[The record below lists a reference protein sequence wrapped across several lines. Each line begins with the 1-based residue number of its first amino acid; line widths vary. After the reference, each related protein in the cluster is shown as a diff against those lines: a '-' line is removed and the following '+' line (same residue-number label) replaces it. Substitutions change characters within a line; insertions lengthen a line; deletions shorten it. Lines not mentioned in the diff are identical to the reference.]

1 MNLMVYRY
9 GTDCVVVDAGLM
21 FPGEE
26 HLGVDVV
33 VPDMSFLDDCGTLHG
48 VILTHGHEDH
58 IGALPHLL
66 ARHDIPAYA
75 SQYTEGLLRNRLS
88 EHELLQKPTLRRLPS
103 DGESVDLGPFRI
115 ETISVAH
122 SIPHSKMIALHTPLG
137 TLLHTADF
145 KLDPSP
151 PDGAGTDLARL
162 GELGKQGVLALF
174 SDSTNAERPG
184 FTAGERSVG
193 AAFDRLLASSRN
205 RVLVT
210 CFSSNIQRLQLLGTL
225 AARHGRRLALVGTSI
240 QSQADV
246 AEQLG
251 LLRLPPGLRASA
263 DEIMGLPRDQALV
276 VVSGSQGEPMS
287 ALVRIALDRHRDI
300 ALEPGDLVIHSA
312 RVIPGNEKS
321 ISRMIDHL
329 LRRGAEVVTSA
340 DAPVHVS
347 GHPAQEELKQL
358 LQLVRPRYL
367 VPIHGEYRHLSA
379 HVRLA
384 VESGL
389 DSSAVQLAESG
400 DVIAV
405 SAGGVSVE
413 DRVHV
418 GQVFIDGSLDRV
430 DWPII
435 LDRRRSAGDGIF
447 VAVVA
452 VDRDGGAASGF
463 PQIVTRGFVPDSE
476 ADAELIRE
484 AKALVV
490 SSLAEASSEERADEA
505 LLRARL
511 HTALKR
517 FLRKRTQ
524 RQPLIIPVIVEL

>member
-1 MNLMVYRY
+1 
-9 GTDCVVVDAGLM
+9 
-21 FPGEE
+21 
-26 HLGVDVV
+26 
-33 VPDMSFLDDCGTLHG
+33 
-48 VILTHGHEDH
+48 
-58 IGALPHLL
+58 
-66 ARHDIPAYA
+66 
-75 SQYTEGLLRNRLS
+75 
-88 EHELLQKPTLRRLPS
+88 
-103 DGESVDLGPFRI
+103 
-115 ETISVAH
+115 
-122 SIPHSKMIALHTPLG
+122 
-137 TLLHTADF
+137 
-145 KLDPSP
+145 
-151 PDGAGTDLARL
+151 
-162 GELGKQGVLALF
+162 
-174 SDSTNAERPG
+174 
-184 FTAGERSVG
+184 
-193 AAFDRLLASSRN
+193 
-205 RVLVT
+205 
-210 CFSSNIQRLQLLGTL
+210 
-225 AARHGRRLALVGTSI
+225 
-240 QSQADV
+240 
-246 AEQLG
+246 
-251 LLRLPPGLRASA
+251 
-263 DEIMGLPRDQALV
+263 
-276 VVSGSQGEPMS
+276 
-287 ALVRIALDRHRDI
+287 
-300 ALEPGDLVIHSA
+300 
-312 RVIPGNEKS
+312 
-321 ISRMIDHL
+321 MIDHL

-367 VPIHGEYRHLSA
+367 VPIHGEYRHLTA
-379 HVRLA
+379 HVKLA

-389 DSSAVQLAESG
+389 ASSAVQLAESG

-405 SAGGVSVE
+405 SEGGVSVE

-476 ADAELIRE
+476 GDAELVRE
-484 AKALVV
+484 AKARVV

-511 HTALKR
+511 HATLKR